1 MVSDSKG
8 VSMRPIQAAR
18 AEQTPDSD
26 SQRPTVNSCGCMAL
40 AGRSPCARPGSS
52 CPACLLMGT
61 VIMPYTFAEW
71 KQRFNAEMALRDL
84 SVNSSVFLML
94 SAMAK
99 VILSTMHG

>member
-1 MVSDSKG
+1 
-8 VSMRPIQAAR
+8 
-18 AEQTPDSD
+18 
-26 SQRPTVNSCGCMAL
+26 
-40 AGRSPCARPGSS
+40 
-52 CPACLLMGT
+52 MGT